1 MVFGGIDL
9 AADPRRTGV
18 AQISNGTPTVVEML
32 VVGAEDADI
41 AAIIMGSDMSGI
53 DVPLGWPDAFVALL
67 ADHAA
72 HALAPPP
79 STGSDWRR
87 TMAMRTTDV
96 MVHQRTGRVPLSVST
111 DRIAY
116 PALRWAG
123 IEARL
128 RAEGIDVPRDG
139 SGRICEVYPAAA
151 LSCWGLPSRGYKR
164 REQSGQRTEII
175 DRLSYLF
182 PDLDWNGHRNL
193 CIDDDN
199 ALDAVVSALMARLVA
214 DRQADPPPE
223 AMRDVVSR
231 EGWIW
236 LPQQNNGCSDER

>member
-9 AADPRRTGV
+9 AADPRRTGI
-18 AQISNGTPTVVEML
+18 AQISNGTPIVVEML
-32 VVGAEDADI
+32 VVSAEDADI
-41 AAIIMGSDMSGI
+41 AATIASSNKSGI
-53 DVPLGWPDAFVALL
+53 DVPLGWPDPFVALL

-72 HALAPPP
+72 HALAPPR
-79 STGSDWRR
+79 STGPDWRR
-87 TMAMRTTDV
+87 SMAMRTTDV

-128 RAEGIDVPRDG
+128 RAEGSAVPRDG
-139 SGRICEVYPAAA
+139 SGRFCEVYPAAA
-151 LSCWGLPSRGYKR
+151 LSCWGLPSRGYKG
-164 REQSGQRTEII
+164 RERDAQRAVIV
-175 DRLSYLF
+175 DLLSEVF
-182 PDLDWNGHRNL
+182 TDLDWNGHRDL
-193 CIDDDN
+193 CIADDN
-199 ALDAVVSALMARLVA
+199 ALDAVIAALMARLVA
-214 DRQADPPPE
+214 HGQAEPPPE

-236 LPQQNNGCSDER
+236 LPQQSRN

>member
-1 MVFGGIDL
+1 
-9 AADPRRTGV
+9 
-18 AQISNGTPTVVEML
+18 
-32 VVGAEDADI
+32 
-41 AAIIMGSDMSGI
+41 
-53 DVPLGWPDAFVALL
+53 
-67 ADHAA
+67 
-72 HALAPPP
+72 
-79 STGSDWRR
+79 
-87 TMAMRTTDV
+87 MRTTDV

-164 REQSGQRTEII
+164 REQSGQRVEII

-199 ALDAVVSALMARLVA
+199 TLDAVVSALMARLVA
-214 DRQADPPPE
+214 DRQAEPPPE